1 VVDNGTRVALV
12 HDYLTQGIR
21 GAERVLAALHRLFP
35 QAPIYTLVY
44 DPERMGDGF
53 RQCDV
58 RPSFLQRLPGGVR
71 HYQKLFPLMPR
82 AIESLRLHEYDL
94 VISSS
99 SAWAKSCRPR
109 HDALHVCYCHSPARF
124 LWHWSDQYVATLP
137 HSWWVRAGVRAFL
150 PRLRRWDRAGVSRV
164 NEFVANSRTVQ
175 ERIRRY
181 YERDSVIIHPPV
193 ETDRF
198 QPVDEEGDFFLS
210 LGALNPYKRADLA
223 VQACNQLRVPL
234 IVIGDGPER
243 PRLEALAGPPVQF
256 LGKLSDEEALPY
268 FQRCRAYLMPQEE
281 DFGITPVEAQ
291 ACGRPVVAYRAGGAC
306 ETVREDETGVFFDE
320 QTPESMAKAM
330 QRLSRMTF
338 DKQRLREHA
347 RQFDVSVFERMFTSF
362 VREQLAA
369 SQPERAPLPASLAVS
384 RDTPPC

>member
-1 VVDNGTRVALV
+1 
-12 HDYLTQGIR
+12 
-21 GAERVLAALHRLFP
+21 
-35 QAPIYTLVY
+35 
-44 DPERMGDGF
+44 
-53 RQCDV
+53 
-58 RPSFLQRLPGGVR
+58 
-71 HYQKLFPLMPR
+71 
-82 AIESLRLHEYDL
+82 
-94 VISSS
+94 
-99 SAWAKSCRPR
+99 
-109 HDALHVCYCHSPARF
+109 
-124 LWHWSDQYVATLP
+124 
-137 HSWWVRAGVRAFL
+137 
-150 PRLRRWDRAGVSRV
+150 VSRV
-164 NEFVANSRTVQ
+164 DEFVANSRTVQ

-198 QPVDEEGDFFLS
+198 QPADEEGDFFLS

-223 VQACNQLRVPL
+223 IEACNQLRVPL
-234 IVIGDGPER
+234 VVIGDGPER
-243 PRLEALAGPPVQF
+243 PRLEALAGPTVQF

-306 ETVREDETGVFFDE
+306 ETVRENETGVFFDE

-330 QRLSRMTF
+330 QRLSQMTF

-369 SQPERAPLPASLAVS
+369 SQPERAPLPGALAVS
-384 RDTPPC
+384 GDTPPC